1 MQNFFFKNKIAL
13 FSTSFQ
19 HHLYYNSQLNAKHIS
34 INPAMPV
41 LLTSHYF
48 RAMKYNADVQKK
60 LHGLTAKLLKEI
72 KTIVKDADAARDV
85 IDDLKQVIHFHDWK
99 YYVDAQPSIKDF
111 DYDEIF
117 KKLKSLEE
125 QFPEL
130 LTPDSPTQRVA
141 KTITDTFPT
150 IAHSVPMLSLEN
162 SYDEN
167 DLADFTKRVKELTGK
182 TSIAFCVEPK
192 FDGSSIALIYEND
205 YFMRAATRGDGIQG
219 EEITNNA
226 RRMKSVPL
234 AAKFSEHGIYKVE
247 LRGEVVINK
256 NTFAK
261 INAKRE
267 EDGLQILQN
276 PRNSAAGALRVKD
289 SIEVERRG
297 LEAFM
302 YHIAY
307 AEDKNGNEILGT
319 KLKEHFENIQLLGTL
334 GFKIP
339 QKEKKLCH
347 TEKEILQFI
356 KEWEEKRDDYDYE
369 IDGMVIKVND
379 IALQQECGSTSH
391 HPRWAIAYKFKA
403 REVETIL
410 ESVEFQVGR
419 TGAITPVAKVKTV
432 YVGGV
437 NVSSISLHN
446 EDIIAEKD
454 IRIND
459 TVVVQ
464 RAGDVIPYID
474 RVVVDKRKSNA
485 KKIQF
490 PKGCPSCGKEIIKPQ
505 EEAVYRCINAECPAQ
520 VEEKLIHYVSKDA
533 MDVDGFGRET
543 VSEFFTLG
551 ILKTLPD
558 IYKLDYEAIGK
569 LEGWKEKSINNLKTG
584 IEKSKEQPLW
594 RFMNGLG
601 IRHVGTQTAKD
612 LVKNISDITELFSW
626 DEAKLTQIDGIG
638 PKVAVSIM
646 QFFHNEGNQHTIN
659 ELIKAG
665 VKHTNEKTV
674 ATVNKLNNQTFLFTG
689 SLTKF
694 TRDEAKELVENNGGK
709 LISSVS
715 KNLNYL
721 IVGENAGSKLDKAKE
736 ISTIKIIDE
745 DEFLKMVK

>member
-1 MQNFFFKNKIAL
+1 
-13 FSTSFQ
+13 
-19 HHLYYNSQLNAKHIS
+19 
-34 INPAMPV
+34 
-41 LLTSHYF
+41 
-48 RAMKYNADVQKK
+48 MKYTDAQKK
-60 LHGLTAKLLKEI
+60 ELATLTKDVLADISAEI
-72 KTIVKDADAARDV
+72 KDADAARDF
-85 IDDLKQVIHFHDWK
+85 IENMKQVINFHDWK
-99 YYVDAQPSIKDF
+99 YYVEANPSIKDF
-111 DYDEIF
+111 EYDQLF

-125 QFPEL
+125 QFPEI
-130 LTPDSPTQRVA
+130 LTADSPTQRVA
-141 KTITDTFPT
+141 KTISDSFPT
-150 IAHSVPMLSLEN
+150 VAHSVPMLSLEN

-167 DLADFTKRVKELTGK
+167 DLTAFTNRVKQLTGK
-182 TSIAFCVEPK
+182 TKIDFCVEPK

-205 YFMRAATRGDGIQG
+205 LLTRAATRGDGIQG

-226 RRMKSVPL
+226 KRMKSIPL
-234 AAKFSEHGIYKVE
+234 AAKFSDFGIYKVE

-256 NTFAK
+256 NTFSK

-267 EDGLQILQN
+267 EEGLQILQN

-307 AEDKNGNEILGT
+307 AEDKNGNEILGN
-319 KLKEHFENIQLLGTL
+319 KLKNHFDNIQMLGTL

-339 QKEKKLCH
+339 QKEKKLCA
-347 TEKEILQFI
+347 TENEVMQFV
-356 KEWEEKRDDYDYE
+356 KEWEEKRDAYDYE
-369 IDGMVIKVND
+369 IDGMVIKVNE
-379 IALQQECGSTSH
+379 ITLQQECGSTAH
-391 HPRWAIAYKFKA
+391 HPRWAIAFKFKA
-403 REVETIL
+403 REVETTL

-432 YVGGV
+432 FVGGV

-459 TVVVQ
+459 TVIVQ

-474 RVVVDKRKSNA
+474 RVVLEKRKDNA
-485 KKIQF
+485 KKILF
-490 PKGCPSCGKEIIKPQ
+490 PKGCPSCGKEILKPQ
-505 EEAVYRCINAECPAQ
+505 DEAVYRCINAECPAQ
-520 VEEKLIHYVSKDA
+520 VEEKLIHFVSKDA
-533 MDVDGFGRET
+533 MDIDGFGRET
-543 VSEFFTLG
+543 VSEFFKLEM
-551 ILKTLPD
+551 LKTLPD
-558 IYKLDYEAIGK
+558 IYKLNYETISK
-569 LEGWKEKSINNLKTG
+569 LEGWKEKSINNLKAG

-594 RFMNGLG
+594 RLVNGLG

-626 DEAKLTQIDGIG
+626 GETQLTQIEGIG
-638 PKVAVSIM
+638 PKVAISIM
-646 QFFHNEGNQHTIN
+646 QFFHNTGNQHTIN

-674 ATVNKLNNQTFLFTG
+674 AAANKLNNQTFLFTG

-694 TRDEAKELVENNGGK
+694 TRDEAKEMVENNGGK

-721 IVGENAGSKLDKAKE
+721 VVGENAGSKLDKAKA
-736 ISTIKIIDE
+736 IATIQIIDE
-745 DEFLKMVK
+745 EMFLKMIE